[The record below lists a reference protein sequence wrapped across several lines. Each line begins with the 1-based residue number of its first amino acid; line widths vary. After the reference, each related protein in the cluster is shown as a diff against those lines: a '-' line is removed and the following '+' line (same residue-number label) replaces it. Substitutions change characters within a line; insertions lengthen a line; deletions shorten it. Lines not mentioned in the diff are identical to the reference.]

1 MGEKSRAR
9 WWLLAT
15 AVLFSTGGAAIKGCS
30 FTAGQVSGLRTAI
43 AAITF
48 LAIVPAARRIPSWRE
63 WLVGCAYAGSL
74 VFYTLGNKRTTAANA
89 IFLQS
94 TAPLYILLLGPWLL
108 REKIRRRDL
117 VFLATAAAGLS
128 LFFLDIGAP
137 QATAPEPFLGNL
149 FSLAS
154 GLCWAFSLVG
164 LRWLGARGQNV
175 SAVLAGNA
183 IAFLICSPFLL
194 RGDPPLT
201 AASAQDW
208 AVVAWLGV
216 FQVGIAYVLLTA
228 ALRRLPAFEASV
240 LLLLEPVLNP
250 LWTWI
255 VHGEKPGAWALLG
268 GAILLGATLV
278 HGRVEARAEKVSF
291 DSSGGPA

>member
-15 AVLFSTGGAAIKGCS
+15 ALLFSTGGAAIKGCS

-48 LAIVPAARRIPSWRE
+48 LAIVPAARRMPSWRE

-117 VFLATAAAGLS
+117 VFLATAAVGLS

-154 GLCWAFSLVG
+154 GLCWAF
-164 LRWLGARGQNV
+164 
-175 SAVLAGNA
+175 
-183 IAFLICSPFLL
+183 
-194 RGDPPLT
+194 
-201 AASAQDW
+201 
-208 AVVAWLGV
+208 
-216 FQVGIAYVLLTA
+216 
-228 ALRRLPAFEASV
+228 
-240 LLLLEPVLNP
+240 
-250 LWTWI
+250 
-255 VHGEKPGAWALLG
+255 
-268 GAILLGATLV
+268 TLV
-278 HGRVEARAEKVSF
+278 PR
-291 DSSGGPA
+291 SSPGTRSPS